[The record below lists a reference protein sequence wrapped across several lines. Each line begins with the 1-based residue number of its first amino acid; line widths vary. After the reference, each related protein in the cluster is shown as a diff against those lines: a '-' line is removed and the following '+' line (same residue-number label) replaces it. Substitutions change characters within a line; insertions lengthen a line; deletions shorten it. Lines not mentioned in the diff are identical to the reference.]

1 MAVHSLEATFRGAE
15 AVRARPIIVRTRRE
29 LAEALS
35 QRERAVIIED
45 ETMARIVGVFERVQ
59 KWWIPAAVIAY
70 SISQAYQ
77 VEFSRT
83 VWQVGRTVQDKLI
96 LKPTKTRAPKL
107 PAGGEE

>member
-1 MAVHSLEATFRGAE
+1 MAVHRLDATFRGAG
-15 AVRARPIIVRTRRE
+15 AVGARPIIVRTRRE
-29 LAEALS
+29 LGEALS

-59 KWWIPAAVIAY
+59 KWWIPAAVIAF

-83 VWQVGRTVQDKLI
+83 VWRVGRTIQDKLI
-96 LKPTKTRAPKL
+96 LTPTKPRAPKP
-107 PAGGEE
+107 PAGGEQ

>member
-1 MAVHSLEATFRGAE
+1 MAVQSLEATFRGAG
-15 AVRARPIIVRTRRE
+15 AVRARPILVRTRKE

-35 QRERAVIIED
+35 QRDRAVIIED

-59 KWWIPAAVIAY
+59 KWWIPAAIIAY

-77 VEFSRT
+77 FEFSRT
-83 VWQVGRTVQDKLI
+83 VWQAGRTIHDKLV
-96 LKPTKTRAPKL
+96 LTPTKTRAPKP